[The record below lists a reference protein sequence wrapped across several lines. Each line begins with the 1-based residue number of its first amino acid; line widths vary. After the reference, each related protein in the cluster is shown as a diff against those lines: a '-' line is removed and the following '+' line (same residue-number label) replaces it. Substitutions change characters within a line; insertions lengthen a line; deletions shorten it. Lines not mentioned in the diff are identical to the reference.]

1 VPAEIGPATGEP
13 NHTHDVTRMNH
24 SHSRR
29 SFLRNSGLGALGFYV
44 GGTLLLLTPAQ
55 AREKELPLQVLSPH
69 QAKLL
74 EAFGEVLLPGSTAA
88 GIAWYVDHQLN
99 AAPVEQMLIL
109 KYLRVEQPFTDF
121 YAGGLAAL
129 DAHAAATMGKPFLE
143 LATEQQ
149 SELTGRIAQAN
160 PDSWTGPPAPLFY
173 FALRNDALDVVYGTV
188 KGIESLG
195 LPYMAHIQ
203 PPSRWG
209 E

>member
-1 VPAEIGPATGEP
+1 MPAGIGPATGEP
-13 NHTHDVTRMNH
+13 NHTHDATRMTQP
-24 SHSRR
+24 HSRR
-29 SFLRNSGLGALGFYV
+29 SFLRNSGLGALSFYV
-44 GGTLLLLTPAQ
+44 GGKLLHLTPAQ
-55 AREKELPLQVLSPH
+55 AREQELPLQVISLH

-74 EAFGEVLLPGSTAA
+74 EAFGEVLLPRSTAA

-99 AAPVEQMLIL
+99 TAPVGQMLIL
-109 KYLRVEQPFTDF
+109 KYLRVEQPFTAF
-121 YAGGLAAL
+121 YAEGLAAL

-143 LATEQQ
+143 LTTEQQ
-149 SELTGRIAQAN
+149 SEMTGQIAQAN
-160 PDSWTGPPAPLFY
+160 PGGWSGPPAPLFY

-188 KGIESLG
+188 QGIESLG

>member
-1 VPAEIGPATGEP
+1 
-13 NHTHDVTRMNH
+13 MNH

-29 SFLRNSGLGALGFYV
+29 TFLRNSGLGALSFYV
-44 GGTLLLLTPAQ
+44 GGKILHLTPAQ
-55 AREKELPLQVLSPH
+55 AREQELPLQVLSPH

-74 EAFGEVLLPGSTAA
+74 EAFGEALLPGSTAA

-99 AAPVEQMLIL
+99 AAPVEQMLML

-129 DAHAAATMGKPFLE
+129 DAHAAAAMGKAFLE
-143 LATEQQ
+143 LASEQQ
-149 SELTGRIAQAN
+149 SAITGRIAQTN
-160 PDSWTGPPAPLFY
+160 PDGWTGPPAPLFY

-188 KGIESLG
+188 QGIESLG

>member
-1 VPAEIGPATGEP
+1 VPAGIGPATGEP
-13 NHTHDVTRMNH
+13 NHTHDGTRMNH

-29 SFLRNSGLGALGFYV
+29 TFLRNSGLGALSFYV
-44 GGTLLLLTPAQ
+44 GGTLLHLAPAQ
-55 AREKELPLQVLSPH
+55 ARERDLPLQVLSLH
-69 QAKLL
+69 QAKML

-99 AAPVEQMLIL
+99 AAPVEQMLVL

-129 DAHAAATMGKPFLE
+129 DAHAVAAMGKPFPE
-143 LATEQQ
+143 LTPEQQ
-149 SELTGRIAQAN
+149 SEITGRIAQSN
-160 PDSWTGPPAPLFY
+160 PDGWTGPPAPLFY
-173 FALRNDALDVVYGTV
+173 FAVRNDALDVVYGTV